1 MSDYVKQLEETVE
14 KLKNKL
20 DTYVRENERLSNQW
34 DLIERYQPKLLPYMR
49 GYILGINKAVIA
61 RMDEEKSNEG
71 KVVGYVLWIG
81 DSRVCTVANVE
92 DGRKILQEWLDTG
105 YNGIPLCG

>member
-14 KLKNKL
+14 KLRNKL
-20 DTYVRENERLSNQW
+20 DTCVRDNEGLSMRCKM
-34 DLIERYQPKLLPYMR
+34 LEKYQPKLTPFLN
-49 GYILGINKAVIA
+49 GYLLDINKAAIA
-61 RMDEEKSNEG
+61 RMVEEKNSDD

-92 DGRKILQEWLDTG
+92 DGRQILQEWLDTG